1 MLQYLFESIAKIIR
15 RILGL
20 VDQMMQ
26 ESPFLFTMVFG
37 VLLSSLTITIFY
49 LIKDQF
55 FRITRLRTSA
65 IKLVNGARSASKPL
79 IISANPTEPNYKEIP
94 KSYNQPGGVEFTYNI
109 WFVIDEKNNSND
121 EWQHLFHKGSGNGY
135 PLQAPGVWI
144 KGNKLRVS
152 MNTTDNINNI
162 IEIPDPKSV
171 ESSDTGLPINKW
183 CMLTIITHD
192 NILDV
197 YINGYLIESRQ
208 FTKGVVRLN
217 NESIYITN
225 FDGFNGY
232 VSDFEYFNYAIT
244 GMEIKNLFDNNP
256 TMDGCS
262 VGYDVPPYLF
272 H

>member
-79 IISANPTEPNYKEIP
+79 IISANPNEPNYKEIP

-109 WFVIDEKNNSND
+109 WFVIDEKNNKD
-121 EWQHLFHKGSGNGY
+121 EWKHLFHKGSGNGY
-135 PLQAPGVWI
+135 PLQAPGAWI
-144 KGNKLRVS
+144 NGNKLRVS
-152 MNTTDNINNI
+152 MNTTDNINNK
-162 IEIPDPKSV
+162 IEIDS
-171 ESSDTGLPINKW
+171 LPINKW

-197 YINGYLIESRQ
+197 YINGYLVESRQ

-225 FDGFNGY
+225 FGGFNGY

-272 H
+272 HEESMQ